1 MNGSTNAKNNA
12 GGKVFAAISVT
23 YPSGS
28 TCTCSDGSKT
38 LKLKDTSG
46 QGFFLI
52 PYAATWTVMC
62 YDGVDYNSSENKSSR
77 TVEITSKW
85 QNIKISLSYDL
96 LLYKSGE
103 GAIVTFST
111 ANQTNASVG
120 ITTDAIITDYTSS
133 ENNQIACITPKID
146 LTGFTR
152 LSIIA
157 NCTKIISSTEY
168 KGILGVF
175 KKTTTAETLKDSR
188 NSDSFII
195 AKKYFSVK
203 NGEFDLDL
211 TGINGEYLV
220 GIKGCLKSTISE
232 IRLIR

>member
-1 MNGSTNAKNNA
+1 MIGRTNSGSGAS
-12 GGKVFAAISVT
+12 KVFAAISVN
-23 YPSGS
+23 YPVGS
-28 TCTCSDGSKT
+28 TCICTDGVRT

-46 QGFFLI
+46 QDFFLV
-52 PYAATWTVMC
+52 PYAATWTVSC
-62 YDGVDYNSSENKSSR
+62 YDGVDYNSSENKTSK
-77 TVEITSKW
+77 TIEITSKW
-85 QNIKISLSYDL
+85 QNIKINLNYDL

-111 ANQTNASVG
+111 ARQSNASVN
-120 ITTDAIITDYTSS
+120 INTDAIITNYTSS
-133 ENNQIACITPKID
+133 EYNQIACVTPKID

-152 LSIIA
+152 FSIIA
-157 NCTKIISSTEY
+157 NCTKIISSTDY

-175 KKTTTAETLKDSR
+175 KKTTTAAALKESS
-188 NSDSFII
+188 NSDAIII